1 MFIGRS
7 KIDCVHCG
15 LSWEV
20 TEFGEAV
27 EEFEMFSKP
36 KFTMEVLIAAP
47 LDVGLPWVLSGDA
60 EFYWL

>member
-36 KFTMEVLIAAP
+36 KLTM
-47 LDVGLPWVLSGDA
+47 
-60 EFYWL
+60 